1 VIDANFTRTRLLTLR
16 TRNSAAYKGLHAL
29 LMRDGAQ
36 DFRTGVPIDEASFWD
51 ERIDIHHI
59 FPQAWCVKQ
68 GIPSQRYNS
77 IVNKAAVSARTNR
90 IIGGQAPSAYLQRI
104 QDQAGIDAERMDQI
118 LGTHVIDPEDFGT
131 TTSRVFSPL
140 ARRPWW
146 PVLPRRWVRPSCNKP
161 PSRSRS
167 PSQTATVAR
176 RRTPLEAPYRQRF
189 TFPAP
194 IRSGPSQTTR
204 GGQGRGAGYLC
215 PGVQHERAEGTEH
228 PYAGK
233 GRQVRHV

>member
-1 VIDANFTRTRLLTLR
+1 MR

-68 GIPSQRYNS
+68 GVPSQRYNS

-104 QDQAGIDAERMDQI
+104 QDQAAIGGERMNEI
-118 LGTHVIDPEDFGT
+118 LGTHVIDAQRLRDDHFEGF
-131 TTSRVFSPL
+131 FA
-140 ARRPWW
+140 AREEA
-146 PVLPRRWVRPSCNKP
+146 L
-161 PSRSRS
+161 
-167 PSQTATVAR
+167 VAR
-176 RRTPLEAPYRQRF
+176 IAAAMGKVVLQQASEQEPVTESNGDDSGDDAADSEA
-189 TFPAP
+189 
-194 IRSGPSQTTR
+194 
-204 GGQGRGAGYLC
+204 
-215 PGVQHERAEGTEH
+215 
-228 PYAGK
+228 
-233 GRQVRHV
+233 